1 MDTKHLSKLALIAGV
16 FTLFAC
22 NETGNEPTISILP
35 EAVVNNFNQMYPN
48 ATNISWEQKGEYA
61 VASFSQPQTK
71 AAEHNTK
78 AWFHMTSAEWGMTDT
93 DIPFNM
99 LPQAVLSAFNESEY
113 SKAPWTHDDEADKIQ
128 RKNAE
133 TLYVIDV
140 EKTENGTETDIDLYY
155 SEDGILVK
163 TVVDAEKDND
173 YENMLP
179 QTPTSGIDAWLK
191 ENYPEARI
199 IDIDKEDGLTEVEI
213 IDNRLVREIL
223 FTASGEWLLTKTE
236 LQASNVPALVM
247 DALKATEQFAK
258 YPKIDDIDEYITK
271 ANGTYYKFEL
281 ESNYGSTD
289 VYIAADGN
297 VIDKPAL
304 PENTPSITVDKVL
317 QDAVEKLYPSA
328 VIVGKEYDDGYLC
341 LEVRHEG
348 YEKEI
353 RFNGKMEWAGSSWDM
368 NWTAVPEI
376 IKNAVNNEFA
386 NAKVDD
392 DIEYHHLPANSF
404 YEVEVEQGGK
414 DWVLHISDNGTITKR
429 YED

>member
-1 MDTKHLSKLALIAGV
+1 MNTKQLSRLALIAGA
-16 FTLFAC
+16 FTFFAC
-22 NETGNEPTISILP
+22 NETGNEPIDSNLP
-35 EAVVNNFNQMYPN
+35 EAVVSNFNQMFPN

-61 VASFSQPQTK
+61 VASFSQPLTK
-71 AAEHNTK
+71 ATTYTTK
-78 AWFHMTSAEWGMTDT
+78 AWFHMASAEWGMTDT
-93 DIPFNM
+93 DVPFDM
-99 LPQAVLSAFNESEY
+99 LPQAVLTAFNESEY
-113 SKAPWTHDDEADKIQ
+113 SKAPWTYDKEADKIQ
-128 RKNAE
+128 RKDAE
-133 TLYVIDV
+133 TLYVIDI
-140 EKTENGTETDIDLYY
+140 EKKENETETDLDLYY
-155 SEDGILVK
+155 AEDGILVK

-173 YENMLP
+173 YENILP
-179 QTPTSGIDAWLK
+179 QTPAAGIDAWLK
-191 ENYPEARI
+191 QNYPEARI
-199 IDIDKEDGLTEVEI
+199 IDIDKEDGRTEVEI

-289 VYIAADGN
+289 VYITADGN

-317 QDAVEKLYPSA
+317 QDAVEKLYPGA

-353 RFNGKMEWAGSSWDM
+353 RFNGKMEWAGSCWDM
-368 NWTAVPEI
+368 NWNAVPEI

-386 NAKVDD
+386 NAKVENE
-392 DIEYHHLPANSF
+392 IEYHHLPTNSF
-404 YEVEVEQGGK
+404 YEVEIKE
-414 DWVLHISDNGTITKR
+414 DSREWVLHISESGKIINR
-429 YED
+429 FED